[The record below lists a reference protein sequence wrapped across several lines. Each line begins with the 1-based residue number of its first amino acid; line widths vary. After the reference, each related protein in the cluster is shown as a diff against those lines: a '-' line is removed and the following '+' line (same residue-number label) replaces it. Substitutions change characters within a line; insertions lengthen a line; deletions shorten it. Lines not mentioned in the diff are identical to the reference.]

1 MSKVLIV
8 GAGLAGLT
16 CAKVLHEAG
25 HDVRVLEASNGIG
38 GRVRTDHS
46 ADGFLLDRGFQT
58 FFTAYPAAREHL
70 DYKALN
76 LRPFASS
83 ATIIKDGKWHRVG
96 SLLTTGDKL
105 RLFRLRR
112 AARRRSLDKIFH
124 GRMRKGDRSVYDEL
138 RRRHFSEDGFIA
150 NFARPYL
157 GGILLDREL
166 STSARMLY
174 FVFKMLA
181 SGKMRHPGGRHRRD
195 HGAARGASAT
205 ERDPAGDTRRGHRRG
220 GRARGRR
227 HADRR

>member
-124 GRMRKGDRSVYDEL
+124 GRMRKGDRSVYEEL

-157 GGILLDREL
+157 GRYPARPRAFDQRAHALLRLQDARQRQDAL
-166 STSARMLY
+166 SRRAAWARSPRSSRRICHRARSGWRHASRASSRRTSAR
-174 FVFKMLA
+174 
-181 SGKMRHPGGRHRRD
+181 
-195 HGAARGASAT
+195 
-205 ERDPAGDTRRGHRRG
+205 
-220 GRARGRR
+220 
-227 HADRR
+227 

>member
-46 ADGFLLDRGFQT
+46 ANGFLLDRGFQT

-83 ATIIKDGKWHRVG
+83 ATIIKDGKWHRLS

-124 GRMRKGDRSVYDEL
+124 RRMRKGDRRVHDEL
-138 RRRHFSEDGFIA
+138 RRRPILAVFCSTAIFRP
-150 NFARPYL
+150 ARACSISPS
-157 GGILLDREL
+157 RC
-166 STSARMLY
+166 S
-174 FVFKMLA
+174 
-181 SGKMRHPGGRHRRD
+181 P
-195 HGAARGASAT
+195 AARRSFLKVAL
-205 ERDPAGDTRRGHRRG
+205 
-220 GRARGRR
+220 ARSPRSLPR
-227 HADRR
+227 I